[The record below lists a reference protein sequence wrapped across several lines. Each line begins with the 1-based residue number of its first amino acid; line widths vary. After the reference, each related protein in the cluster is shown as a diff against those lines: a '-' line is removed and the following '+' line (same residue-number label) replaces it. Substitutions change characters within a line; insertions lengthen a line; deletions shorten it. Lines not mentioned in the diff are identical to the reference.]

1 MTEYKPNVK
10 NLKYIVEKAFV
21 AATGEMD
28 EEIKERLYAGV
39 EALVKLY
46 EENPNAFYAVAAAS
60 LAEGA
65 QAFGIKNDVVPMLVD
80 YLIRRSGLKNDKD
93 NYRGGN

>member
-1 MTEYKPNVK
+1 MTNYQPNVK
-10 NLKYIVEKAFV
+10 NLKYIVEKAYV

-39 EALVKLY
+39 DAAVRLY
-46 EENPNAFYAVAAAS
+46 QENPNIFYAVAAAS

-65 QAFGIKNDVVPMLVD
+65 QAIGIKNDVVPMLVD
-80 YLIRRSGLKNDKD
+80 YLIGRSRIKNNKD
-93 NYRGGN
+93 NFQGGK